1 MRLYHLACTVVL
13 ATIGTGATT
22 IDAHEPE
29 ENAQQYCKLFTKVR
43 DTLSARFG
51 SNVDPMTRFSGIEVI
66 CDHKAMVFRQDVS
79 LRSSDIDRDW
89 VARRTRHWSKTYCGR
104 HAAFAGAIRNGWTIS
119 TVLSL
124 ADGQVLRIDA
134 ACHDAEV

>member
-1 MRLYHLACTVVL
+1 MRLYYLACTVVL
-13 ATIGTGATT
+13 AGFVTGATA

-29 ENAQQYCKLFTKVR
+29 ENAQHYCKLFSKVR
-43 DTLSARFG
+43 DNLSARFG
-51 SNVDPMTRFSGIEVI
+51 SKVDPLTRFSGIEVV

-79 LRSSDIDRDW
+79 LRSSDIDRNW

-104 HAAFAGAIRNGWTIS
+104 HATFAGAIRNGWTIS

-124 ADGQVLRIDA
+124 ADGQVVRIDA

>member
-1 MRLYHLACTVVL
+1 MRSYRLAYAIAL
-13 ATIGTGATT
+13 AGLATGATT
-22 IDAHEPE
+22 IDAHEPRDP
-29 ENAQQYCKLFTKVR
+29 AQQYCRLFSKVR
-43 DTLSARFG
+43 ENLSGSFG
-51 SNVDPMTRFSGIEVI
+51 SKVDPLTRFSGIEVI
-66 CDHKAMVFRQDVS
+66 CDHKAMVFRQDVN
-79 LRSSDIDRDW
+79 LRISDIDQDW

-104 HAAFAGAIRNGWTIS
+104 HAAFASAIRNGWTIS

>member
-1 MRLYHLACTVVL
+1 MRLYPLACTVVF
-13 ATIGTGATT
+13 AGFVTGATA
-22 IDAHEPE
+22 INAHEPE
-29 ENAQQYCKLFTKVR
+29 ENAQHYCKLFSKVR
-43 DTLSARFG
+43 DNLSAKFG
-51 SNVDPMTRFSGIEVI
+51 SNVDPLTRFSGIEVI

-79 LRSSDIDRDW
+79 LRSSEIDRDW
-89 VARRTRHWSKTYCGR
+89 VSRRTRHWSKTYCGR

-124 ADGQVLRIDA
+124 ADGQVVRIDA

>member
-1 MRLYHLACTVVL
+1 MRLYPLACTVVF
-13 ATIGTGATT
+13 AGFVTGATA
-22 IDAHEPE
+22 INAHEPE
-29 ENAQQYCKLFTKVR
+29 ENAQHYCKLFSKVR
-43 DTLSARFG
+43 DNLSAKFG
-51 SNVDPMTRFSGIEVI
+51 SNVDPLTRFSGIEVI

-124 ADGQVLRIDA
+124 ADGQGVRIDA

>member
-1 MRLYHLACTVVL
+1 MRLYPLACTVVF
-13 ATIGTGATT
+13 AGFVTGATA
-22 IDAHEPE
+22 INAHEPE
-29 ENAQQYCKLFTKVR
+29 ENAQHYCKLFSKVR
-43 DTLSARFG
+43 DNLSAKFG
-51 SNVDPMTRFSGIEVI
+51 SNVDQLTRFSGIEVI

-124 ADGQVLRIDA
+124 ADGQVVRIDA

>member
-1 MRLYHLACTVVL
+1 MRLKCLAYVIGL
-13 ATIGTGATT
+13 AAFGIGATA

-29 ENAQQYCKLFTKVR
+29 GNAQQYCEIFSKVR
-43 DTLSARFG
+43 DTLSAKFG
-51 SNVDPMTRFSGIEVI
+51 SNVDPLTRFSGVEVI

-79 LRSSDIDRDW
+79 LRSEDIDRDW
-89 VARRTRHWSKTYCGR
+89 VARRTRHWSKTYCR
-104 HAAFAGAIRNGWTIS
+104 RQAAFASAIRNGWTIS

-124 ADGQVLRIDA
+124 ADGQVVRIDA

>member
-1 MRLYHLACTVVL
+1 MRLYPLACTVVF
-13 ATIGTGATT
+13 AGYVTGATA
-22 IDAHEPE
+22 INAHEPE
-29 ENAQQYCKLFTKVR
+29 ENAQHYCKLFSKVR
-43 DTLSARFG
+43 DNLSAKFG
-51 SNVDPMTRFSGIEVI
+51 SNVDPLTRFSGIEVI

-124 ADGQVLRIDA
+124 ADGQVVRIDA

>member
-1 MRLYHLACTVVL
+1 MRLYPLACTVVF
-13 ATIGTGATT
+13 AGFVTGATA
-22 IDAHEPE
+22 INAHEPE
-29 ENAQQYCKLFTKVR
+29 ENAQHYCKLFSKVR
-43 DTLSARFG
+43 DNLSAKFG
-51 SNVDPMTRFSGIEVI
+51 SNVDPLTRFSGIEVI

-79 LRSSDIDRDW
+79 LRSSEIDRDW
-89 VARRTRHWSKTYCGR
+89 VSRRTRHWSKTYCGR

-119 TVLSL
+119 TILSL

>member
-1 MRLYHLACTVVL
+1 MRLYPLACTVVF
-13 ATIGTGATT
+13 AGFVTGATA
-22 IDAHEPE
+22 INAHEPE
-29 ENAQQYCKLFTKVR
+29 ENAQHYCKLFSEVR
-43 DTLSARFG
+43 DNLSAKFG
-51 SNVDPMTRFSGIEVI
+51 SNVDPLTRFSGIEVI

-124 ADGQVLRIDA
+124 ADGQVVRIDA